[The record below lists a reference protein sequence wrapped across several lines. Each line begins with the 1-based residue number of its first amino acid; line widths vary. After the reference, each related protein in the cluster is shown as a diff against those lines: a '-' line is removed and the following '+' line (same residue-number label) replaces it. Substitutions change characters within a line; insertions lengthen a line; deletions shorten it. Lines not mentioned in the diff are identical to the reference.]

1 MNVDLE
7 ALCKAYLMFLDS
19 EFCDRLDSEIE
30 YKMKETKVRL
40 HRFEGLSEEE
50 AESHEKTYGAGMM
63 EGFLTVATELR
74 RLISIEMSNE
84 HREFEKDL
92 GYVCPYC
99 GDRIM
104 IPQRDH
110 IPVLDGIF
118 IRSYECQMC
127 GFSRELPKAIL
138 VRDIFTEYANKEKE
152 KEKEAEE

>member
-7 ALCKAYLMFLDS
+7 ALCKTYLMFLDS
-19 EFCDRLDSEIE
+19 EFCDRLDSEAE
-30 YKMKETKVRL
+30 YKERETKGRL
-40 HRFEGLSEEE
+40 HRFEDLSEEE
-50 AESHEKTYGAGMM
+50 AGDYAMTFRLGMM

-110 IPVLDGIF
+110 IPVLDGIY

-138 VRDIFTEYANKEKE
+138 VRDIFTEYENNKKEKE
-152 KEKEAEE
+152 EEE